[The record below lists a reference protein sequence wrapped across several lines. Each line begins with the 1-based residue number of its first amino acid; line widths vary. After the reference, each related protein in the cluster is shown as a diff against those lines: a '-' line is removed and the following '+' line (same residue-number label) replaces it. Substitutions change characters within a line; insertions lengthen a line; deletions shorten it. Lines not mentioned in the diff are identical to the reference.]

1 MNDSL
6 ITWRVLWDSSVAL
19 LAGLACI
26 LVGLIPITP
35 GADSYPMPDLLFCV
49 LAYWVLR
56 RPEGASLPLVFAL
69 GLIADLMLGRP
80 VGLATFL
87 LVVMTEIL
95 RGQSLALRDVSF
107 IFEWLL
113 FAVLTALMLLGQM
126 LLLWITFSEVPS
138 AQLIGQY
145 GLFTVMSYPVV
156 AALCGTALGIRYPV
170 RAVHER
176 STYLRGG

>member
-1 MNDSL
+1 MTDGGVS
-6 ITWRVLWDSSVAL
+6 WRHLWDGGLAL
-19 LAGLACI
+19 VAGLACI
-26 LVGLIPITP
+26 LVGIIPIHP
-35 GADSYPMPDLLFCV
+35 GADTYPMPDLLFCL

-56 RPEGASLPLVFAL
+56 RPEGASLPLVFVL
-69 GLIADLMLGRP
+69 GLVADLMLGRP

-95 RGQSLALRDVSF
+95 RGQAQALRDVSF
-107 IFEWLL
+107 VFEWML

-138 AQLIGQY
+138 GSLIVQY
-145 GLFTVMSYPVV
+145 GLFTVLSYPLV
-156 AALCGTALGIRYPV
+156 AVLLGTLLGIRYPV
-170 RAVHER
+170 RAAYER